1 MRDVKSGWLE
11 YAALL
16 PAGASKTQLRET
28 EQAFYG
34 GIVHAFSLLI
44 ENSELPDDDAERNLE
59 AMLIEAR
66 ARFRAILDSKFAEGM

>member
-1 MRDVKSGWLE
+1 MRDVKAGWIE

-16 PAGASKTQLRET
+16 PAGAGKSQLRET

-44 ENSELPDDDAERNLE
+44 ENSDLPEDEATRRLE
-59 AMLIEAR
+59 AMLMEAR
-66 ARFRAILDSKFAEGM
+66 ARFRAILDSKFAEGL